1 MNYADLPLSV
11 PQLAVSIILLLVFF
25 FGIGFILNMILKT
38 TWLPIIVY
46 VGFVAYIALQM
57 KQIHVVDVS
66 WLLAGLVGAV
76 ASGWT
81 IQTLRVKGYKMF

>member
-1 MNYADLPLSV
+1 MDASMPISI
-11 PQLAVSIILLLVFF
+11 PQLAVSIVLLLVFF

-46 VGFVAYIALQM
+46 AGFVAYIASQM
-57 KQIHVVDVS
+57 KHIHLVDVS
-66 WLLAGLVGAV
+66 WLIAGLVGAL